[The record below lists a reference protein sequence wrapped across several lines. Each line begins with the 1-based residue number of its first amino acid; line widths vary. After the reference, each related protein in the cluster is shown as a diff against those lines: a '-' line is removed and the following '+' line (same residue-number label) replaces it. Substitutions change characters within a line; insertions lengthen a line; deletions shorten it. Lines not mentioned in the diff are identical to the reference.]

1 MRKALKR
8 KQPPKECNG
17 CQFGTPRNQLVTA
30 QTHSATQ
37 VSSERQVVVQPQ
49 SGKPGP
55 SRNQAEPQSSTS
67 EASSTSEKE
76 PFLEK
81 ILETMR
87 SLKET
92 QERQGEKIEALM
104 NTQVNNGRSM
114 SAEDALKQILKAAKV
129 C

>member
-1 MRKALKR
+1 MGKALK
-8 KQPPKECNG
+8 KKHTPKECDG
-17 CQFGTPRNQLVTA
+17 CQCGPPGSQLAPTSTQSV
-30 QTHSATQ
+30 SQ
-37 VSSERQVVVQPQ
+37 VSSENQLVVQT
-49 SGKPGP
+49 SVVPGP
-55 SRNQAEPQSSTS
+55 NGNQTEPQTS
-67 EASSTSEKE
+67 VSEVS
-76 PFLEK
+76 PGNSFLEK

-104 NTQVNNGRSM
+104 NAQVSSGRSM